1 MQIVF
6 LPEAKKE
13 LDFWV
18 KTGNKQILKKI
29 IELVAAILAQPF
41 DSIGK
46 PEPLKYKLSTLWSRR
61 INKEYRI
68 VYEVLNDNY

>member
-29 IELVAAILAQPF
+29 TELVAAILAKPF
-41 DSIGK
+41 DGIGK
-46 PEPLKYKLSTLWSRR
+46 PEPLKYKLSNLWSRR
-61 INKEYRI
+61 INKEHRI